1 MYDQHT
7 LTRQFSN
14 ATQPKTTPKRLHL
27 EKSIIKHYFL
37 VNVIGVWIN

>member
-14 ATQPKTTPKRLHL
+14 STQSKTQPKRLHL
-27 EKSIIKHYFL
+27 EKKYYKTLLFSTC
-37 VNVIGVWIN
+37 NWCMN